1 MCIHCTCYHR
11 GYLKQLQ
18 LACLPGQKKEDSS
31 SKGRSL
37 PSLSVEGLA
46 TVLDVCCQLE
56 QESCRGVLVYIT
68 SEETPTEATVSSAAL
83 LLIRKFQVCVLVML
97 CSIHC
102 VVYTV

>member
-1 MCIHCTCYHR
+1 MCVHCTCYHR

-31 SKGRSL
+31 LRGRSL

-46 TVLDVCCQLE
+46 TVLDVCCQLK
-56 QESCRGVLVYIT
+56 QESCRVVLAYIT
-68 SEETPTEATVSSAAL
+68 SEESPSEANVSTAAL
-83 LLIRKFQVCVLVML
+83 LLIRKFQVRVDVML
-97 CSIHC
+97 CSIYC